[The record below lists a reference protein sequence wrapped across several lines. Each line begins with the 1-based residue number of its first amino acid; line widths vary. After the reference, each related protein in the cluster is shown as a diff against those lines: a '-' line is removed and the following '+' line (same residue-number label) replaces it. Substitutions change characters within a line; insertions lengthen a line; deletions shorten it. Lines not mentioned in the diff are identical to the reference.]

1 MDSKNIKKNQ
11 KNKVVLSEPEK
22 LIKDIK
28 KAIRKLDYRVM
39 ENCNEEDSEEDSVEY
54 NEENEEVE
62 ENDENTVS
70 EKNMPAEFEA
80 PIQETFSKNI
90 DPFPFNREVV
100 QPKKKNKSEDNGI
113 AKIINNVIFMQIL
126 KHYTKCMKK
135 EML

>member
-28 KAIRKLDYRVM
+28 TAIRKLDYRVM
-39 ENCNEEDSEEDSVEY
+39 ENCAEIIEKNHSIEEHFDEEEMQYVKTMRNLLKLKKNEEDSEEDSVEY

-80 PIQETFSKNI
+80 SCT
-90 DPFPFNREVV
+90 
-100 QPKKKNKSEDNGI
+100 
-113 AKIINNVIFMQIL
+113 
-126 KHYTKCMKK
+126 TKEEK
-135 EML
+135 